1 MCCRSRRLEPSFVE
15 LLAAALLGTAGRAGS
30 PVRSSLPLA
39 LFAILGGFAAIGRL
53 LRSRRVG
60 CCRWRGAWGR
70 RLCAPLER
78 FLARSSRACARQR
91 RRGRSAFFSAA
102 LMPSCRLRRFMQSC
116 ERHSGGSSGL
126 NCFSSRGWS
135 RLAPRPDR
143 DYTKRVARLGQRLLF
158 ARLWPRWS
166 DVEQARQGPAASLT
180 NSAVRPS
187 CRRAS
192 RTAHSLSP
200 PHAALR
206 ASSVQAVPHS
216 PSTDHVPPVPQAPPP
231 AARRRLVRLVLL
243 VNLSRWVISPPRPA
257 RRLLGPALL
266 ASIRSLQ
273 LDPDRVRR
281 TGQSPG

>member
-1 MCCRSRRLEPSFVE
+1 MRAPRTLPRSLVARVRAAAAQRSQRLFLCCSHAELQAQKVHAVLRATFRRLERSQLLFV
-15 LLAAALLGTAGRAGS
+15 T
-30 PVRSSLPLA
+30 
-39 LFAILGGFAAIGRL
+39 
-53 LRSRRVG
+53 
-60 CCRWRGAWGR
+60 
-70 RLCAPLER
+70 
-78 FLARSSRACARQR
+78 
-91 RRGRSAFFSAA
+91 
-102 LMPSCRLRRFMQSC
+102 RLR
-116 ERHSGGSSGL
+116 L
-126 NCFSSRGWS
+126 V
-135 RLAPRPDR
+135 APRPDR
-143 DYTKRVARLGQRLLF
+143 DYTKRVARLGQRLLV

-192 RTAHSLSP
+192 RTARSLSP